1 MICIFSLGCKV
12 NSYESDVLR
21 AELENNNLQVTTK
34 LQKADI
40 YVINTCAV
48 TNEAERKSRQCITR
62 VLKLNPCA
70 TVYVMGC
77 ASQKNA
83 KQFENCKNVKFITG
97 NKDKQKIA
105 QLILNKCQQDL
116 RLDDFNI
123 SDEYI
128 WHNHAKQSNIRAYV
142 KIQDG
147 CNNFCSYCII
157 PYLRGRSRSRQPQD
171 IIDEVKHLEQQGVKE
186 IVLTGIDM
194 SDYKINGEKA
204 LGQLISML
212 DFYDGRIRIGSLEVG
227 IVTPEFV
234 KTIKNV
240 KNLCPQFHLSL
251 QSGSDT
257 VLKSMNR
264 KYTTKQYEDA
274 VNLLRKNFVSPAIT
288 TDLIVGFPTET
299 EQEFQTTFNF
309 IKKIGFAQ
317 MHIFPYSNREGTVA
331 SKMYKTLD
339 GKIINNRLEKAET
352 LAKQMQTN
360 YIQQNYNKP
369 QRLLIEE
376 SINDYFFGYTD
387 NYIKIKTKSKQ
398 NIGQFCNFTLG
409 KDKNFEVI
417 LKG

>member
-128 WHNHAKQSNIRAYV
+128 WHNHAKQSNIRAYI

-171 IIDEVKHLEQQGVKE
+171 IIDEVKYLEQQGVKE

-274 VNLLRKNFVSPAIT
+274 VNLLRQNFVSPAIT

>member
-171 IIDEVKHLEQQGVKE
+171 IIDEVKYLEQQGVKE

-227 IVTPEFV
+227 IVTPDFV

-274 VNLLRKNFVSPAIT
+274 VNLLRQNFVSPAIT

-309 IKKIGFAQ
+309 IKKTTFL
-317 MHIFPYSNREGTVA
+317 F
-331 SKMYKTLD
+331 
-339 GKIINNRLEKAET
+339 
-352 LAKQMQTN
+352 
-360 YIQQNYNKP
+360 
-369 QRLLIEE
+369 
-376 SINDYFFGYTD
+376 
-387 NYIKIKTKSKQ
+387 
-398 NIGQFCNFTLG
+398 
-409 KDKNFEVI
+409 
-417 LKG
+417 